1 MERERFSYRRT
12 TTKKKKN
19 LSSGDTISAI
29 TKFFL
34 DTRLFQKSVPH
45 TLPIHVF
52 NRDQVP
58 MALADSH
65 AKTIDDK
72 NRDVI

>member
-1 MERERFSYRRT
+1 MASEGFAYRRT

-19 LSSGDTISAI
+19 RTEEEITEAIS
-29 TKFFL
+29 KFFPE
-34 DTRLFQKSVPH
+34 RGFQLRNPGIAPVN
-45 TLPIHVF
+45 VF

-58 MALADSH
+58 MALAASF
-65 AKTIDDK
+65 ATTIDDK